1 MRFRFQCNEPARNPQ
16 LVLITRKAEFSASH
30 YCASPDLSAEQNE
43 ALYGK
48 AARPAGHGHNYVLE
62 VTVAGDIDPVHGMIM
77 DLKVLKD
84 LINRDVVDVYDH
96 RFLNHEVPPFQ
107 RVVPTPENIAKD
119 IWLRL
124 EPGIRAQGCRLH
136 GVRLYETPDLY
147 VDYFG
152 PRDAERDGAAEG

>member
-1 MRFRFQCNEPARNPQ
+1 MKFRFQCNEPVRIPQ

-30 YCASPDLSAEQNE
+30 YCALPGLSAEENH
-43 ALYGK
+43 ALFGK
-48 AARPAGHGHNYVLE
+48 ASRPAGHGHNYVLE
-62 VTVAGDIDPVHGMIM
+62 VTVAGEVDPLHGMIM

-84 LINRDVVDVYDH
+84 LINREVVDVYDH
-96 RFLNHEVPPFQ
+96 RFLNREVPPFD

-119 IWLRL
+119 IWGRL
-124 EPGIRAQGCRLH
+124 EAGIDAKGCRLH

-152 PRDAERDGAAEG
+152 PPVAKESVASRN